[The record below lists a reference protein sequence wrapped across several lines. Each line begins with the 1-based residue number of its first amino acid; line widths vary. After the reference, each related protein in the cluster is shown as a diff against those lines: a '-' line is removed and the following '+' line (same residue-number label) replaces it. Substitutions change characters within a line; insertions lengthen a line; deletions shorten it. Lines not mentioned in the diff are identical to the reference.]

1 MRLVRIGAAYVLELV
16 AGALSLVALFAV
28 ASWLPSA
35 PVYWTVTAL
44 SPILFV
50 GAPAVAVFLTILVI
64 VVSAIPAAFLIALTE
79 IFNLR
84 AWVLYAGV
92 FALVAGGMYFSFSFR
107 MIGGLDRIG
116 MLEAGMFA
124 LAGCIAGTA
133 YWLVAGQSAGAWNR
147 GLEYGQKNGSA

>member
-1 MRLVRIGAAYVLELV
+1 MMRLVRIGAAYVLALV

-35 PVYWTVTAL
+35 PVYWTVTAI
-44 SPILFV
+44 SPILLV

-64 VVSAIPAAFLIALTE
+64 VVSAIPAAFLITLTE
-79 IFNLR
+79 IFSLR

-92 FALVAGGMYFSFSFR
+92 FAVVAGGMYLGFSFR
-107 MIGGLDRIG
+107 TIGGLDRMG

-124 LAGCIAGTA
+124 LSGCMAGTA
-133 YWLVAGQSAGAWNR
+133 YWFVAGKSAGGWNR
-147 GLEYGQKNGSA
+147 RLESGQEE